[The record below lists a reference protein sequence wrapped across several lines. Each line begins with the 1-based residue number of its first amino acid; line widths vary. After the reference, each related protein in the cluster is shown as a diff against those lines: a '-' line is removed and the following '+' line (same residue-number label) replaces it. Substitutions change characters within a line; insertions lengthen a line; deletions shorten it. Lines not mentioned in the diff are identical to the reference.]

1 MKRTILESSAATDS
15 PGRRVMKIAKR
26 DIRSF
31 RGWFASVLFVL
42 ILVLI
47 ASATLAVMLGS
58 VSIRPGTIWKIAFS
72 HIPLIGEWIQAD
84 WSKSEETIIWQIRFP
99 RVLLAAIVGAG
110 LSVVGVTIQAL
121 VRNSLADPYLL
132 GVSSGA
138 SVGATLTI
146 LFGAFSLYGQYSL
159 TIGAFTGSLLAIVLV
174 FALSRLGGQNS
185 TVRLLMSGIAVSAV
199 LSAITSLII
208 FSAPNEHG
216 IRTVLFWMQGSL
228 AGAKWEYLTI
238 PGVVVVAGMF
248 VLMTYNRSLNAIMMG
263 EETARTLGVNTE
275 HFRKMLLVMTALLTG
290 VIVSISGA
298 IGFVGL
304 MMPHIVRIIVGT
316 DHRRV
321 LPVSA
326 LLGASFLIWADVV
339 ARLAFAPEELPIGII
354 TSLCGGPFFIWLM
367 LRSSYSFGGGGR

>member
-1 MKRTILESSAATDS
+1 M
-15 PGRRVMKIAKR
+15 
-26 DIRSF
+26 
-31 RGWFASVLFVL
+31 
-42 ILVLI
+42 LI
-47 ASATLAVMLGS
+47 ASTTLAVMLGS
-58 VSIRPGTIWKIAFS
+58 VSIQPGTIWKIAFS
-72 HIPLIGEWIQAD
+72 HLPLVGDWVHAD

-121 VRNSLADPYLL
+121 VRNSIADPYLL

-138 SVGATLTI
+138 SVGATLAI

-159 TIGAFTGSLLAIVLV
+159 TFGAFTGSLLSIVLV
-174 FALSRLGGQNS
+174 FTLSRLGGQNS

-199 LSAITSLII
+199 LSAVTSLII

-238 PGVVVVAGMF
+238 PGVVVLAGML
-248 VLMTYNRSLNAIMMG
+248 VLLTYYRSLNAIMMG
-263 EETARTLGVNTE
+263 EETASTLGVNTE
-275 HFRKMLLVMTALLTG
+275 HFRKMLLIITALLTG